1 MEKNILT
8 HLKKPK
14 IQERYNTGFSYHIH
28 ANSSLKMVELHWSS
42 DTPMTSTLG
51 NSFNCATLLPDSTQR
66 QGTPPTA
73 LGSPTSWGVLPL
85 IYCFFYC
92 FECLFVW
99 VFNSFLI
106 SLRHRKPVFPWG
118 TAHHTEGCAAK
129 LDTGQR
135 GSIAKLDVP

>member
-1 MEKNILT
+1 MQSGKSELLFVWDQLLLLHLGSFFFPPPILKAFFIGVEKNILT

-28 ANSSLKMVELHWSS
+28 ANSSLKTVELHWSS

-85 IYCFFYC
+85 IYCFFTVLSA
-92 FECLFVW
+92 CLFG
-99 VFNSFLI
+99 FL
-106 SLRHRKPVFPWG
+106 
-118 TAHHTEGCAAK
+118 TAF
-129 LDTGQR
+129 LF
-135 GSIAKLDVP
+135 L